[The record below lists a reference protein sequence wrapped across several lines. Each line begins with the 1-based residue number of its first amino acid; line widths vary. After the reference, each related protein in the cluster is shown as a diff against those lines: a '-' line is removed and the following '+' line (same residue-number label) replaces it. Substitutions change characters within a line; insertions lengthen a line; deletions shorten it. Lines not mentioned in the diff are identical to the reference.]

1 MSHQILVINPGSTST
16 KSACFEDER
25 TLWSH
30 VDPIPA
36 DQIRSYKTILDQLD
50 FRLEELRRTL
60 QSQSL
65 DAKKLSA
72 VMSRGGPFKPLA
84 GGIYAVGPELLED
97 IRQGR
102 VQAEHASNLGVF
114 LADDIARVSGAPAY
128 FMDPVSVDEFE
139 PVARIS
145 GIPEIERKSLVHAL
159 NVKAAAREAAAR
171 LGRSVE
177 SLNFVVAHLG
187 GGISVCAL
195 RNGRIVD
202 VNNANEEGPFSPERS
217 GSLPVGELVKICFS
231 GRFTYEEMKKKIV
244 GGGGLTAYLDTN
256 DAREVEARIDS
267 EDKKARLIFE
277 AMAYQIA
284 KEIGA
289 MAAVLSGRIDAVVI
303 TGGLARSERLTGWI
317 RDRVSFLAP
326 FIVIPGEREME
337 ALASGALRALRGE
350 EEVMLYA

>member
-1 MSHQILVINPGSTST
+1 
-16 KSACFEDER
+16 
-25 TLWSH
+25 
-30 VDPIPA
+30 
-36 DQIRSYKTILDQLD
+36 
-50 FRLEELRRTL
+50 
-60 QSQSL
+60 
-65 DAKKLSA
+65 
-72 VMSRGGPFKPLA
+72 
-84 GGIYAVGPELLED
+84 
-97 IRQGR
+97 
-102 VQAEHASNLGVF
+102 
-114 LADDIARVSGAPAY
+114 
-128 FMDPVSVDEFE
+128 MDPVSVDEFE

-187 GGISVCAL
+187 GGISICAVQK
-195 RNGRIVD
+195 GRIVD

-217 GSLPVGELVKICFS
+217 GSLPVGELVKLCFS
-231 GRFTYEEMKKKIV
+231 GRFTYDEMKKKIV

-256 DAREVEARIDS
+256 DAREVEARIVS
-267 EDKKARLIFE
+267 EDKKARLVFE

-350 EEVMLYA
+350 EEVMRYA